1 VKDQDQ
7 CASCAAFSSIALV
20 ETCFKKI
27 TGSFEIYS
35 EQFLLDCS
43 GTGGDCTGGVLSR
56 YLKWLASNGWVLA
69 TEKDYPYTSGNWNE
83 NHITYPCHD
92 STLNDD
98 NEMSPK
104 PKVKPGRVVYDNDG
118 TEERLKHLVYKHN
131 VVAAS
136 IFFSDE
142 TGVKLSDHKGSSI
155 FTDCTDNDRNGKGGH
170 SVTVVG
176 YGNDNGT
183 DYWLIKNS
191 WGTSW
196 GDKGFFKLLR
206 GKKACGIGK
215 RIAAIEC
222 CDANSSDC

>member
-1 VKDQDQ
+1 MKAQEQ
-7 CASCAAFSSIALV
+7 CGSCAAFASIAVV
-20 ETCFKKI
+20 EACFKRI
-27 TGSFEIYS
+27 TGNFVNCS

-43 GTGGDCTGGVLSR
+43 GTGGSCEGGLSQR
-56 YLKWLASNGWVLA
+56 YLKWLASNGGVIA
-69 TEKDYPYTSGNWNE
+69 KEQDYPYTSANWNE

-92 STLNDD
+92 SSLNDD
-98 NEMSPK
+98 NEVSPK
-104 PKVKPGRVVYDNDG
+104 PKVKPGSTYYDNDG
-118 TEERLKHLVYKHN
+118 TEERLKQLVYSHH

-136 IFFSDE
+136 INFNDD
-142 TGVKLSDHKGSSI
+142 TGEKLKAYEGSSI
-155 FTDCTDNDRNGKGGH
+155 FTDCTDKDRSGIRGH
-170 SVTVVG
+170 AVAVVG

-215 RIAAIEC
+215 RFAAIEC